1 MVLLI
6 QFISSSA
13 LTVPQGMGQVT
24 RTRSNAAI
32 IKLMNALTKRAFA
45 INNTIPK
52 YGYLLCEDR
61 VSCFSV
67 LGSSLGSGQYRG
79 DQQIGIRFMPI
90 ASKAGVREKLVKSIQ
105 SHLSGREGASPV
117 RMVRSCEG

>member
-13 LTVPQGMGQVT
+13 LTVPQGMGRVT
-24 RTRSNAAI
+24 RTRSNTAT
-32 IKLMNALTKRAFA
+32 IKLLNALTKRAFA
-45 INNTIPK
+45 INTIPR
-52 YGYLLCEDR
+52 YGYILCEDR

-67 LGSSLGSGQYRG
+67 LGSSLGSGPYRG